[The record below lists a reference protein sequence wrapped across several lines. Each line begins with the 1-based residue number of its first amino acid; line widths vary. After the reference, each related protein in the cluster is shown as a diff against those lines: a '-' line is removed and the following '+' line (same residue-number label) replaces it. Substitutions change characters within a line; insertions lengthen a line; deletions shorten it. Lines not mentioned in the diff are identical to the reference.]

1 MHRDFKNISEKKLT
15 AKKHNKGPLSHK
27 EASIALKLK
36 RNNSKMII
44 KNKKNNKKKHEQCC
58 RTCD

>member
-27 EASIALKLK
+27 EASIALKSK
-36 RNNSKMII
+36 RNYSKMII
-44 KNKKNNKKKHEQCC
+44 KNKKNNNNDYKQRCII
-58 RTCD
+58 RD